1 MLGVRE
7 DLENVGA
14 SELEVGW
21 GRGMGVEV
29 GQEGGK
35 GATMGCLR
43 IKLYPIRWSREMERA
58 WVSVATVVQTT
69 SAVAF
74 KSLGLRRK

>member
-1 MLGVRE
+1 M
-7 DLENVGA
+7 ENVGA
-14 SELEVGW
+14 SELKVGW
-21 GRGMGVEV
+21 GRGMGVGVER
-29 GQEGGK
+29 EGGK

-43 IKLYPIRWSREMERA
+43 IKGYPIRWSREMERA

-69 SAVAF
+69 PAVAF